1 MSNVNTVISWI
12 EKETGLAH
20 NNDWTSEQD
29 LLQSG
34 LLNSMKLMKLLMVI
48 EDLCGGELDESKL
61 NFEML
66 RSVEKIKQW
75 YL

>member
-12 EKETGLAH
+12 EKETGLTH

>member
-1 MSNVNTVISWI
+1 MGNIAAVISWV
-12 EKETGLAH
+12 EKETGLTH
-20 NNDWTSEQD
+20 NSDWTSDQD

-34 LLNSMKLMKLLMVI
+34 LLDSMKLMKLLMVI
-48 EDLCGGELDESKL
+48 EDLCGGDLDEDKL

-66 RSVEKIKQW
+66 RSIEKINQW